1 MHVYR
6 ATGHTRRT
14 QKRRN
19 GERKIHKEASQ
30 SSGQAETIAYL
41 QLTVIMSYLA
51 LGHHALVKLARI
63 VTGLRKADR
72 VRELTRFPLPGAAC
86 RHRQRPPPEG
96 GCSRSRRM
104 RRQTQSRRRCL
115 CAQPCRRCRRDGVHD
130 AAMPGRA
137 PRQNSEP
144 QPAARA
150 RGAARVSM
158 QRRHAQ
164 GARQQTASCC
174 PPGSRAPH
182 ARASGVLQGYLGTLR
197 RSISADQ

>member
-6 ATGHTRRT
+6 VTGQTRRT

-19 GERKIHKEASQ
+19 GEGQIHREASQ
-30 SSGQAETIAYL
+30 SSCQAAAIAYL

-51 LGHHALVKLARI
+51 FGHHALVKLARI
-63 VTGLRKADR
+63 VTGLSQADG
-72 VRELTRFPLPGAAC
+72 VRELTRFPFPGAAC